1 MSIVSQGA
9 AGGLVMMALFRSD
22 SAATKELCVAAL
34 FNLLCDNQSRV
45 GLMREEAVRHSF
57 IGVDTLEKLCFAGCV
72 VFHSPRHV

>member
-1 MSIVSQGA
+1 MAIVSQGA

-45 GLMREEAVRHSF
+45 GLMREEVGFHCRLG
-57 IGVDTLEKLCFAGCV
+57 GVLD
-72 VFHSPRHV
+72 